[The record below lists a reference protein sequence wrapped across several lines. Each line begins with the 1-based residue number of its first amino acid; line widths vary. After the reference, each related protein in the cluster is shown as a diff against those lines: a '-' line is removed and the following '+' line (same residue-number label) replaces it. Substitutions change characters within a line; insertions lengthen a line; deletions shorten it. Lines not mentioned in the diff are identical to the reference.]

1 MMQPLII
8 AGVATG
14 CVAEAVFIVFEY
26 RKNWLPALLLKS
38 AASVFFLLVGF
49 LALRSASNAPYARW
63 ILAGLTFGAVG
74 DVCLNLRNL
83 CKSRAR
89 LVFLIGIGAFLL
101 GHVCYV
107 AALAARAPGALLYAA
122 AACVAVS
129 FAVIG
134 FVLRRVNV
142 DGALKIFGVIYLCI
156 VLLMACLAVTMLIQ
170 EPANGAYRLFAIGGV
185 LFAASDVLLV
195 LNQFGK
201 RAYPSFRALNLSL
214 YYLGQMCIALTIL
227 LMR

>member
-1 MMQPLII
+1 MQPLII
-8 AGVATG
+8 AAIIAG
-14 CVAEAVFIVFEY
+14 CIAEAIFIIFEY

-38 AASVFFLLVGF
+38 AASVLFLLVGL
-49 LALRSASNAPYARW
+49 LALKMAENAFYARW
-63 ILAGLTFGAVG
+63 ILAGLAFGAAG

-83 CKSRAR
+83 CKNRAR
-89 LVFLIGIGAFLL
+89 LVFLLGIAAFLL

-107 AALAARAPGALLYAA
+107 AALAAHAPGALLYAA
-122 AACVAVS
+122 LACALVA
-129 FAVIG
+129 FAVIR

-156 VLLMACLAVTMLIQ
+156 VLFMACLACTLFLT
-170 EPANGAYRLFAIGGV
+170 EPANGAYRLFAAGGL

-214 YYLGQMCIALTIL
+214 YYLGQLCIALTIL